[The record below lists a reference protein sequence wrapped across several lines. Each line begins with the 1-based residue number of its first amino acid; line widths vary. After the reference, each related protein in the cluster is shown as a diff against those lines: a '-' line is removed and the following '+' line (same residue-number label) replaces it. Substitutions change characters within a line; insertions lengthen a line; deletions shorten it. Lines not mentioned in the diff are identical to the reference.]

1 MDIAVNKDASV
12 TADTVGTEN
21 IKVYSDGSAQDGKV
35 GAAAVLI
42 RPGKETCKLHYH
54 LGSTEHHTV
63 FEAELVGLLLGLHLI
78 KTEKTRTSYALG
90 ADNQVAITAVA
101 TPSNR
106 SGHYLAN
113 QFLSTAFNLRK
124 INGTANYSLILR
136 WTAGHV
142 NIEGN
147 ELADV
152 EAKLAS
158 EGTMSETNT
167 LPKILKRP
175 LKHNKSAAKQEHKKK
190 LNNVWNREWK
200 KSPRAHRTKHMDSSL
215 PLSKFLKLISD
226 PNISRKGAS
235 WLYQLRSG
243 HIPLNAYLHRFK
255 RAESASCP
263 ACGHHN
269 ETTQHFLLDCPAY
282 AHERWPLISGKSQKN
297 KEYGNLVGRPKNAI
311 PIIDFIQAT
320 QRLSQEYAGRIREP
334 GGAGIQRGEI
344 GARTDGQRSQEA
356 RTGTPQ

>member
-1 MDIAVNKDASV
+1 MDVAINKDASV
-12 TADTVGTEN
+12 TADTEGTEN

-42 RPGKETCKLHYH
+42 RPGKATRRLHFH
-54 LGSTEHHTV
+54 LGSAEHHTV

-90 ADNQVAITAVA
+90 ADNQAAITAAA

-106 SGHYLAN
+106 SGHYLAD
-113 QFLSTAFNLRK
+113 QFLTAAFNLRK
-124 INGTANYSLILR
+124 INGTAKYSLTLR

-147 ELADV
+147 ELADK

-158 EGTMSETNT
+158 EGATSEAST
-167 LPKILKRP
+167 LPKILKKP
-175 LKHNKSAAKQEHKKK
+175 LKHNKLAAKQEHKKQIK
-190 LNNVWNREWK
+190 IAWSREWQ
-200 KSPRAHRTKHMDSSL
+200 KSLRAHRTKNIDASL
-215 PLSKFLKLISD
+215 PSLKFIKLISD
-226 PNISRKGAS
+226 LDISRKGAS

-255 RAESASCP
+255 RVESASCP

-269 ETTQHFLLDCPAY
+269 ETTQHYLLDCPAY
-282 AHERWPLISGKSQKN
+282 AHERWPLITGKSPKN
-297 KEYGNLVGRPKNAI
+297 KEYGKLVGGPKNAL
-311 PIIDFIQAT
+311 PIINYIMAT
-320 QRLSQEYAGRIREP
+320 GRLSQEYAGRTRDIGE
-334 GGAGIQRGEI
+334 AGTRRGE
-344 GARTDGQRSQEA
+344 
-356 RTGTPQ
+356 TGVRRD

>member
-1 MDIAVNKDASV
+1 MD
-12 TADTVGTEN
+12 
-21 IKVYSDGSAQDGKV
+21 
-35 GAAAVLI
+35 
-42 RPGKETCKLHYH
+42 
-54 LGSTEHHTV
+54 
-63 FEAELVGLLLGLHLI
+63 
-78 KTEKTRTSYALG
+78 
-90 ADNQVAITAVA
+90 
-101 TPSNR
+101 
-106 SGHYLAN
+106 
-113 QFLSTAFNLRK
+113 
-124 INGTANYSLILR
+124 
-136 WTAGHV
+136 
-142 NIEGN
+142 
-147 ELADV
+147 
-152 EAKLAS
+152 AKLAS

-200 KSPRAHRTKHMDSSL
+200 KSPHTHRTKHMDSSL

-297 KEYGNLVGRPKNAI
+297 KEYRNLVGRPKNAI
-311 PIIDFIQAT
+311 PIIDFIQAM
-320 QRLSQEYAGRIREP
+320 QRLSQEYAGQIREP
-334 GGAGIQRGEI
+334 GGAGMQRREI
-344 GARTDGQRSQEA
+344 GTRTDGQRSQEA
-356 RTGTPQ
+356 RTGTLQ